1 MDHFASLGIQR
12 QPWPDPAGVA
22 DQFRKLSSEWHP
34 DRFQDGAEK
43 KAAETRFAEINAANQ
58 CLRGTYSRLS
68 HLLELEIGKAPHVQ
82 DVPPEAM
89 DLFPRMAAFT
99 RAVDQF
105 LGESRGAESPMLRL
119 AIMQQALEWSDKAQE
134 LQGVITEKIQ
144 GLEKELADLNPQWLE
159 GNRDI
164 LPRLGRIAAALGFL
178 ERWRTQLDQK
188 LGRLAGF

>member
-1 MDHFASLGIQR
+1 M
-12 QPWPDPAGVA
+12 
-22 DQFRKLSSEWHP
+22 
-34 DRFQDGAEK
+34 
-43 KAAETRFAEINAANQ
+43 
-58 CLRGTYSRLS
+58 S

-89 DLFPRMAAFT
+89 ELFPGVAAFT

-105 LGESRGAESPMLRL
+105 LADSHGADSPMLRL
-119 AIMQQALEWSDKAQE
+119 TKMQQALEWSDKAQE

-144 GLEKELADLNPQWLE
+144 GLERELAALNPQWLE
-159 GNRDI
+159 GNREI